1 MLPRGSHHSLPD
13 SLSSDEGD
21 QPLNQQHPGETEL
34 ALNLGIW
41 AVIFDCSKKMIR
53 RQRLIHS
60 SSILTWLSSLS
71 SRSWCLLTIIQLG
84 DLLCPALAW
93 PHMFRSFVLRSYAA
107 CCYCRIPLDGQVWM
121 ECHSLIPCLRD
132 ALSDVQSCSY
142 SDGSTA
148 LGTKRT
154 PLSWDAAQQP
164 LAGWCLHSIHLL
176 PAKAPAAG
184 L

>member
-1 MLPRGSHHSLPD
+1 MSPVSVVSRGWLGASLWGCLVD
-13 SLSSDEGD
+13 RSYRQSLSDWEGI
-21 QPLNQQHPGETEL
+21 T
-34 ALNLGIW
+34 
-41 AVIFDCSKKMIR
+41 
-53 RQRLIHS
+53 S
-60 SSILTWLSSLS
+60 SS
-71 SRSWCLLTIIQLG
+71 SRQFIDIKFHVEQP
-84 DLLCPALAW
+84 PALAW
-93 PHMFRSFVLRSYAA
+93 PHIFRSFVLRSYAA